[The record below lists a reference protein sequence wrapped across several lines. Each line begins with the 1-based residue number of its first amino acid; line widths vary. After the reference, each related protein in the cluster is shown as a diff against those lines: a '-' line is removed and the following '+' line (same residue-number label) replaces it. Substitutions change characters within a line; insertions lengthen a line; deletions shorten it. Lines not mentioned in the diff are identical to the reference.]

1 MRLFPAFSDF
11 CAGSGGGNGRGSR
24 IAVLS
29 NAQEAVTVESVQAMI
44 DALPDAKNINDNNIE
59 EVKTQFQAIQDAMI
73 QLSVEDSVKL
83 DIARYIKV
91 AVMLYGPFSDVPNP
105 ILGTELKWVFRTK
118 DKTLTVSGNGE
129 MPAFGGVGNPACP
142 WENERA
148 VRVTFLL
155 LRRMWCFTPAGD

>member
-1 MRLFPAFSDF
+1 M
-11 CAGSGGGNGRGSR
+11 
-24 IAVLS
+24 
-29 NAQEAVTVESVQAMI
+29 ESVQAMI